1 MLKNMSIRKKLLT
14 ACSIIALLGCIIG
27 IVSIV
32 MMRSITSQYNDALN
46 RYGFAQGDVGEL
58 LAAFC
63 RVDGNVHDAIS
74 YQNAEDRQAA
84 ESNIEKVE
92 PRSRQLL

>member
-1 MLKNMSIRKKLLT
+1 MLKDMSIRKKLLT
-14 ACSIIALLGCIIG
+14 ACSSIALLGCIIG

-58 LAAFC
+58 LAAFAGWTAMC
-63 RVDGNVHDAIS
+63 MTPSATRMQKTGRLPKAT
-74 YQNAEDRQAA
+74 
-84 ESNIEKVE
+84 
-92 PRSRQLL
+92 